1 MKAFN
6 VLAACVVA
14 GLLAVGMSQPAKAQT
29 FPEQDIRIY
38 CGFPPGGGADV
49 FVRYLAE
56 KLKPL
61 AGKTVIVE
69 NKTGAGGN
77 LAVEAVT
84 HAKPDGH
91 TIVISSGG
99 PVSYNVHLYKRLGY
113 DPVKDLTPITSLVS
127 FPFVL
132 VVDPKRNIN
141 SVQELV
147 AAMKKRPTP
156 GSYGAVGGTP
166 IVLSEMLKYLGGFD
180 AIQVMYR
187 TAPDS
192 LNDMASGNL
201 DFMFMDPTA
210 ALAQVRAG
218 RLKALAVSTPQR
230 SPSAPDLPTMEE
242 AGFKGVDRM
251 SWFAAFVPGGTP
263 EPIAAKLNKWFNE
276 ILATDE
282 TRQFFRNVGAEVY
295 PGTPQDLTRLQKDE
309 IAKWADL
316 VKLAKMEAQ

>member
-1 MKAFN
+1 MKALN
-6 VLAACVVA
+6 VLAACAAA
-14 GLLAVGMSQPAKAQT
+14 GLLVASFGQPAMAQT

-113 DPVKDLTPITSLVS
+113 DPVKDLSPITSLVS

-141 SVQELV
+141 SVPELV
-147 AAMKKRPTP
+147 AAMKKRATP

-192 LNDMASGNL
+192 LNDLASGNL

-242 AGFKGVDRM
+242 VGFKGVDRM
-251 SWFAAFVPGGTP
+251 SWFAAFLPANVP
-263 EPIAAKLNKWFNE
+263 EPVVTKLNKWFNE

-282 TRQFFRNVGAEVY
+282 TKQFFRNVGAEVY